1 MLERIR
7 NQITD
12 LRKEEERR
20 FTYELE
26 CSFDKEHSIEYSEWI
41 NTIRDISDRDKIKI
55 YLVSEGEDTL
65 HLDENME
72 DEYIQFLDSL
82 DDDEIVDVNLT
93 IDKKIVNGYL
103 SIYCFEK
110 FAEDINSLPIDK
122 ALNVFSGFMKE
133 AGNAMV
139 FELFDCRDIFYTKT
153 MFFLAAGS
161 RTLSSTFDRT
171 KRLSE
176 CRENAYFYNQDNY
189 ELLPDDFKIE
199 VGYEGNPLGELFLK
213 LETILASCLLASN
226 SFIQDGNLKL
236 QIMGQRSVEYN
247 DALENIQGNNNLYK
261 IYDWMYSGGN
271 IIDKAIIARNII
283 CLHCKYEVLL
293 NIGSEVMSSIQTN
306 YNLYLKDNVTQY
318 LELKNKVAEFI
329 SDIVS
334 RTGEYATEMLDK
346 FKANLLAIFGFL
358 FSVILANIVSDQ
370 PLDNIFTRDITIISE
385 IVLGASFV
393 YLFISYLQSKCELQK
408 VYDSYDKLKE
418 GMTVMVTSWNTG
430 NSYEATITS
439 IGNSPVESMKSSE
452 NPNMSYYPFTAVVE
466 KDADLSS
473 GEGVSISV
481 DGLSGDSGNS
491 IYLEQMFIRE
501 GGNRSYVYK
510 KGKHGRLEKQYVE
523 VGKNMYGSIEIVSGL
538 TMEDEIAFP
547 YGRNVKEGAKTKTVE
562 SLYDYN

>member
-133 AGNAMV
+133 AGNVMV

-306 YNLYLKDNVTQY
+306 YNLYLKDNVTQD

-393 YLFISYLQSKCELQK
+393 YLFISYFQSKYELQK
-408 VYDSYDKLKE
+408 VYDSYDKLKD
-418 GMTVMVTSWNTG
+418 
-430 NSYEATITS
+430 SYREVLT
-439 IGNSPVESMKSSE
+439 EE
-452 NPNMSYYPFTAVVE
+452 
-466 KDADLSS
+466 D
-473 GEGVSISV
+473 
-481 DGLSGDSGNS
+481 
-491 IYLEQMFIRE
+491 IRE
-501 GGNRSYVYK
+501 CFQNDTIKTEMEEEINKSIRRYLVVWGVFLVILLIAVEYMSNAPVILPRIKLLWGMIK
-510 KGKHGRLEKQYVE
+510 KH
-523 VGKNMYGSIEIVSGL
+523 
-538 TMEDEIAFP
+538 
-547 YGRNVKEGAKTKTVE
+547 
-562 SLYDYN
+562 

>member
-1 MLERIR
+1 M
-7 NQITD
+7 
-12 LRKEEERR
+12 
-20 FTYELE
+20 
-26 CSFDKEHSIEYSEWI
+26 
-41 NTIRDISDRDKIKI
+41 
-55 YLVSEGEDTL
+55 
-65 HLDENME
+65 
-72 DEYIQFLDSL
+72 
-82 DDDEIVDVNLT
+82 
-93 IDKKIVNGYL
+93 

-133 AGNAMV
+133 AGNVMV
-139 FELFDCRDIFYTKT
+139 FELFDCRNIFYTKT

-161 RTLSSTFDRT
+161 RTLSLTFDRT

-293 NIGSEVMSSIQTN
+293 NIDSEVMSSIQTN

-408 VYDSYDKLKE
+408 VYDSYDKLKD
-418 GMTVMVTSWNTG
+418 
-430 NSYEATITS
+430 SYRAWGVFLVILLIAVEYMSNA
-439 IGNSPVESMKSSE
+439 PVILPRLK
-452 NPNMSYYPFTAVVE
+452 
-466 KDADLSS
+466 LLW
-473 GEGVSISV
+473 GI
-481 DGLSGDSGNS
+481 
-491 IYLEQMFIRE
+491 I
-501 GGNRSYVYK
+501 K
-510 KGKHGRLEKQYVE
+510 KH
-523 VGKNMYGSIEIVSGL
+523 
-538 TMEDEIAFP
+538 
-547 YGRNVKEGAKTKTVE
+547 
-562 SLYDYN
+562 

>member
-41 NTIRDISDRDKIKI
+41 NTIRDIPDRDKIKI

-133 AGNAMV
+133 AGNVMV

-408 VYDSYDKLKE
+408 VYDSYDKLKD
-418 GMTVMVTSWNTG
+418 
-430 NSYEATITS
+430 SYREVLT
-439 IGNSPVESMKSSE
+439 EE
-452 NPNMSYYPFTAVVE
+452 
-466 KDADLSS
+466 D
-473 GEGVSISV
+473 
-481 DGLSGDSGNS
+481 
-491 IYLEQMFIRE
+491 IRE
-501 GGNRSYVYK
+501 CFQNDTIKTEMEEEINKSIRRYLVAWGVFLVILLIAVEYMSNAPVILPRLKLLWGIIK
-510 KGKHGRLEKQYVE
+510 KH
-523 VGKNMYGSIEIVSGL
+523 
-538 TMEDEIAFP
+538 
-547 YGRNVKEGAKTKTVE
+547 
-562 SLYDYN
+562 

>member
-7 NQITD
+7 NQITE

-20 FTYELE
+20 YTYEAE
-26 CSFDKEHSIEYSEWI
+26 FSFSKELPVQYSEWM
-41 NTIRDISDRDKIKI
+41 NTIWDISNRDKIKI
-55 YLVSEGEDTL
+55 YLVSEGGESFDL
-65 HLDENME
+65 KENVEEEYAEFLKGLESDETVE
-72 DEYIQFLDSL
+72 VS
-82 DDDEIVDVNLT
+82 LT

-133 AGNAMV
+133 AGNVMV

-393 YLFISYLQSKCELQK
+393 YLFISYFQSKYELQK
-408 VYDSYDKLKE
+408 VYDSYDKLKD
-418 GMTVMVTSWNTG
+418 
-430 NSYEATITS
+430 SYREVLT
-439 IGNSPVESMKSSE
+439 EE
-452 NPNMSYYPFTAVVE
+452 
-466 KDADLSS
+466 D
-473 GEGVSISV
+473 
-481 DGLSGDSGNS
+481 
-491 IYLEQMFIRE
+491 IRE
-501 GGNRSYVYK
+501 CFQNDTIKTEMEEEINKSIRRYLVVWGVFLVILLIAVEYMSNAPVILPRIKLLWGMIK
-510 KGKHGRLEKQYVE
+510 KH
-523 VGKNMYGSIEIVSGL
+523 
-538 TMEDEIAFP
+538 
-547 YGRNVKEGAKTKTVE
+547 
-562 SLYDYN
+562 

>member
-133 AGNAMV
+133 AGNVMV

-261 IYDWMYSGGN
+261 IYD
-271 IIDKAIIARNII
+271 
-283 CLHCKYEVLL
+283 C
-293 NIGSEVMSSIQTN
+293 
-306 YNLYLKDNVTQY
+306 
-318 LELKNKVAEFI
+318 
-329 SDIVS
+329 
-334 RTGEYATEMLDK
+334 
-346 FKANLLAIFGFL
+346 
-358 FSVILANIVSDQ
+358 
-370 PLDNIFTRDITIISE
+370 
-385 IVLGASFV
+385 
-393 YLFISYLQSKCELQK
+393 
-408 VYDSYDKLKE
+408 
-418 GMTVMVTSWNTG
+418 
-430 NSYEATITS
+430 
-439 IGNSPVESMKSSE
+439 
-452 NPNMSYYPFTAVVE
+452 
-466 KDADLSS
+466 
-473 GEGVSISV
+473 
-481 DGLSGDSGNS
+481 
-491 IYLEQMFIRE
+491 
-501 GGNRSYVYK
+501 
-510 KGKHGRLEKQYVE
+510 
-523 VGKNMYGSIEIVSGL
+523 
-538 TMEDEIAFP
+538 
-547 YGRNVKEGAKTKTVE
+547 
-562 SLYDYN
+562 

>member
-26 CSFDKEHSIEYSEWI
+26 CSFDKEHAIEYSEWI

-133 AGNAMV
+133 AGNVMV

-153 MFFLAAGS
+153 MFFLTAGS

-408 VYDSYDKLKE
+408 VYDSYDKLKD
-418 GMTVMVTSWNTG
+418 
-430 NSYEATITS
+430 SYREVLT
-439 IGNSPVESMKSSE
+439 EE
-452 NPNMSYYPFTAVVE
+452 
-466 KDADLSS
+466 D
-473 GEGVSISV
+473 
-481 DGLSGDSGNS
+481 
-491 IYLEQMFIRE
+491 IRE
-501 GGNRSYVYK
+501 CFQNDTIKTEMEEEINKSIRRYLVAWGVFLVILLIAVEYMSNAPVILPRLKLLWGIIK
-510 KGKHGRLEKQYVE
+510 KH
-523 VGKNMYGSIEIVSGL
+523 
-538 TMEDEIAFP
+538 
-547 YGRNVKEGAKTKTVE
+547 
-562 SLYDYN
+562 

>member
-133 AGNAMV
+133 AGNVMV

-161 RTLSSTFDRT
+161 RMLSSTFDRT
-171 KRLSE
+171 KRLSD

-329 SDIVS
+329 S
-334 RTGEYATEMLDK
+334 
-346 FKANLLAIFGFL
+346 
-358 FSVILANIVSDQ
+358 
-370 PLDNIFTRDITIISE
+370 
-385 IVLGASFV
+385 
-393 YLFISYLQSKCELQK
+393 YLQSKCELQK
-408 VYDSYDKLKE
+408 VYDSYDKLKD
-418 GMTVMVTSWNTG
+418 
-430 NSYEATITS
+430 SYREVLT
-439 IGNSPVESMKSSE
+439 EE
-452 NPNMSYYPFTAVVE
+452 
-466 KDADLSS
+466 D
-473 GEGVSISV
+473 
-481 DGLSGDSGNS
+481 
-491 IYLEQMFIRE
+491 IRE
-501 GGNRSYVYK
+501 CFQNDTIKTEMEEEINKSIRRYLVAWGVFLVILLIAVEYMSNAPVILPRLKLLWGIIK
-510 KGKHGRLEKQYVE
+510 KH
-523 VGKNMYGSIEIVSGL
+523 
-538 TMEDEIAFP
+538 
-547 YGRNVKEGAKTKTVE
+547 
-562 SLYDYN
+562 

>member
-26 CSFDKEHSIEYSEWI
+26 CSFDKEHFIEYSEWI
-41 NTIRDISDRDKIKI
+41 NTIRDIPDRDKIKI

-133 AGNAMV
+133 ARNVMV

-408 VYDSYDKLKE
+408 VYDSYDKLKD
-418 GMTVMVTSWNTG
+418 
-430 NSYEATITS
+430 SYREVLT
-439 IGNSPVESMKSSE
+439 EE
-452 NPNMSYYPFTAVVE
+452 
-466 KDADLSS
+466 D
-473 GEGVSISV
+473 
-481 DGLSGDSGNS
+481 
-491 IYLEQMFIRE
+491 IRE
-501 GGNRSYVYK
+501 CFQNDTIKTEMEEEINKSIRRYLVAWGVFLVILLIAVEYMSNAPVILPRLKLLWGIIK
-510 KGKHGRLEKQYVE
+510 KH
-523 VGKNMYGSIEIVSGL
+523 
-538 TMEDEIAFP
+538 
-547 YGRNVKEGAKTKTVE
+547 
-562 SLYDYN
+562 

>member
-1 MLERIR
+1 
-7 NQITD
+7 
-12 LRKEEERR
+12 
-20 FTYELE
+20 
-26 CSFDKEHSIEYSEWI
+26 
-41 NTIRDISDRDKIKI
+41 
-55 YLVSEGEDTL
+55 
-65 HLDENME
+65 ME

-133 AGNAMV
+133 AGNVMV

-408 VYDSYDKLKE
+408 VYDSYDKLKD
-418 GMTVMVTSWNTG
+418 
-430 NSYEATITS
+430 SYREVLT
-439 IGNSPVESMKSSE
+439 EE
-452 NPNMSYYPFTAVVE
+452 
-466 KDADLSS
+466 D
-473 GEGVSISV
+473 
-481 DGLSGDSGNS
+481 
-491 IYLEQMFIRE
+491 IRE
-501 GGNRSYVYK
+501 CFQNDTIKTEMEEEINKSIRRYLVAWGVFLVILLIAVEYMSNAPVILPRLKLLWGIIK
-510 KGKHGRLEKQYVE
+510 KH
-523 VGKNMYGSIEIVSGL
+523 
-538 TMEDEIAFP
+538 
-547 YGRNVKEGAKTKTVE
+547 
-562 SLYDYN
+562 